1 MKPTQTQKNLPN
13 IVIPKNP
20 KNMIDLTNNSVFD
33 WKELKKLIGTLG
45 EDPSYKKLESVI
57 VEYMN
62 QFIAVIT
69 DEPEFNGAC
78 YLVKTVEEGCR
89 PTVLQLNE
97 KQMQS
102 KFENKIVHYRK
113 PNLFKKFSNGLRGL
127 DVGFGIDKSSK
138 ICISIFNIWKRS
150 ENRLEYKRIVY
161 DPSKIGH
168 LNGNFNRYNGLR
180 YDPEEC
186 KQCYEKK
193 EVQEKLQMLLDH
205 ALKILCNNNE
215 EHYLYVMRWM
225 ATKLKYPHKKL
236 QTCLIF
242 RGMEGSGKGI
252 FINYY
257 GHLFGDHYTVINDIE
272 KAVGRFNKII
282 GDKLMLFFDEAC
294 IDQNNKKAYNVL
306 KTLITENRVITE
318 AKFKDCKSSEFYA
331 NIICAMNPIDIPIFD
346 GKSRRFVIIESNPYY
361 SMNPNESKKY
371 FTELNRNVKENN
383 YETLKAFQHW
393 LTEELD
399 LGEFDLG
406 QNPPSSDLKEANQL
420 QCLDT
425 VGYWLYNCLCRGYHL
440 RQYELIDSQSSID
453 IFNDNTGFI
462 Y

>member
-1 MKPTQTQKNLPN
+1 
-13 IVIPKNP
+13 
-20 KNMIDLTNNSVFD
+20 MIDLTNNSVFD
-33 WKELKKLIGTLG
+33 WNELKQLLGALG
-45 EDPSYKKLESVI
+45 EDPSYKEQESVI

-89 PTVLQLNE
+89 PTVLQLND

-113 PNLFKKFSNGLRGL
+113 FG
-127 DVGFGIDKSSK
+127 VGNSRKM
-138 ICISIFNIWKRS
+138 CISIFNLWKRS

-168 LNGNFNRYNGLR
+168 SNGNFNRYNGLR

-186 KQCYEKK
+186 RRCYEKT
-193 EVQEKLQMLLDH
+193 EVQEKLQRLLDH

-236 QTCLIF
+236 QTCLMF

-257 GHLFGDHYTVINDIE
+257 GHLFGDHYAAINDIE

-294 IDQNNKKAYNVL
+294 LEQNDRKAYNVL
-306 KTLITENRVITE
+306 KTLITESRVVTE
-318 AKFKDCKSSEFYA
+318 AKFRDCKSSDFYA
-331 NIICAMNPIDIPIFD
+331 NIICAMNPIDLPVFD
-346 GKSRRFVIIESNPYY
+346 GKSRRFVIIESSPYY
-361 SMNPNESKKY
+361 SMNPDESKRY
-371 FTELNRNVKENN
+371 FTELTRNVTEND

-425 VGYWLYNCLCRGYHL
+425 VGYWLYKCLCRGYHL
-440 RQYELIDSQSSID
+440 RQYELIDSQSSVD
-453 IFNDNTGFI
+453 IFNDSTGFL